1 MNNKITIDIEINIE
15 IMFSRVYDAQ
25 VYYILDESVDTHKQE
40 IDLKTLPRR
49 PITKTGLYLQQN
61 CTVKRNRQS

>member
-25 VYYILDESVDTHKQE
+25 VYYTLDESVDTHKQE

-49 PITKTGLYLQQN
+49 PITKTGLYL
-61 CTVKRNRQS
+61 